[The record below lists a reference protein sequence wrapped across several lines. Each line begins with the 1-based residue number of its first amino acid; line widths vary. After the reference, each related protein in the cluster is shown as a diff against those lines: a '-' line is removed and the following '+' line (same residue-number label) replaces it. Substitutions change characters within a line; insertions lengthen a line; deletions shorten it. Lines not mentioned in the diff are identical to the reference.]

1 MFCADRQGISM
12 TGRTLAI
19 GCAAGF
25 GGDRTDAA
33 GPVVDTLIAR
43 GGPGVLV
50 FEVLAERTLA
60 LAQLERRAN
69 PERGYAPLLEP
80 MLRPVLGRC
89 LEHGLPIVSNFG
101 AANPQ

>member
-1 MFCADRQGISM
+1 MIG
-12 TGRTLAI
+12 GTLAI

-69 PERGYAPLLEP
+69 PK
-80 MLRPVLGRC
+80 
-89 LEHGLPIVSNFG
+89 LPTVRIDVETRLKM
-101 AANPQ
+101 PD